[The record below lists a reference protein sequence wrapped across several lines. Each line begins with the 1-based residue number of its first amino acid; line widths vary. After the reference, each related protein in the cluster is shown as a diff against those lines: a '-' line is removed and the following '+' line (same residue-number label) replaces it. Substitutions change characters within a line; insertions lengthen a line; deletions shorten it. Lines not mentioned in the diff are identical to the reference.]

1 MLLCDSG
8 DGTSGFTS
16 PLEILKM
23 KRIYY
28 IFLAIALTIL
38 VAGCASQRKMKTL
51 QSGAIRPS
59 LSLTKEQDFIPD
71 IRKDMKAQRDTFIVR
86 DGDREVLIMKAVR
99 DEDGEMVA
107 HDVIDAAV
115 VTARF
120 RNVAE
125 RNGRVDIEFQVT
137 VPQSMQDSRWQLR
150 FRPQMYIL
158 EDTLDLDPV
167 IITGL
172 EYRKAQLKG
181 YQQYEKFLSSIVTDP
196 DEFVNWRL
204 LDLFIERN
212 IPQLYAFKNDS
223 TYVSDEQ
230 FASVYGVTEQEA
242 IEHYTDK
249 IAKRANWSRMAKRE
263 KMYRKYVKV
272 PIITEGLRLDTV
284 IRAYNGDF
292 IYRYVQSIRTRP
304 KLRKVDVVLSGDI
317 YESDQKIYD
326 IPMSD
331 PLTFYISSLSA
342 FVDNTERYLTRV
354 IERRVEENTACY
366 IEFASGSHEVDERMG
381 HNPRE
386 IARIK
391 DNLRTLMES
400 DDFVLDSI
408 IVTSSASPEGT
419 TAYNGRLS
427 RRRSEGISGYF
438 SSWIRQQ
445 QDSLQAGRGFMID
458 EEGNVI
464 YGKRRDI
471 PMSGR
476 SSGENWKMLDRLVE
490 ADTSLSPAQK
500 ESYRALSEIRDADAR
515 EQAMQGESYYTYMR
529 ERLYPRLRT
538 VRFDFHLHRR
548 GMVKDTVHTTVP
560 DTAYMN
566 GVQALRDR
574 DYEKALTALRPYN
587 DYNTAIAYLCM
598 DYNAS
603 AMQILEGLDR
613 TAQVNYMLA
622 VLYSR
627 RGEEQKAVECYVRSC
642 SQDPS
647 YVHRGNLDP
656 EISVLI
662 RRYGLNSQPQEDDYD
677 YGI

>member
-1 MLLCDSG
+1 
-8 DGTSGFTS
+8 
-16 PLEILKM
+16 M
-23 KRIYY
+23 KRFYY
-28 IFLAIALTIL
+28 LLIIATLSL
-38 VAGCASQRKMKTL
+38 VIAGCSAQRKIRTL
-51 QSGAIRPS
+51 QSGTVRPS
-59 LSLTKEQDFIPD
+59 LTLAREQDYIPD
-71 IRKDMKAQRDTFIVR
+71 IRKDMVAQRDTFIVK
-86 DGDREVLIMKAVR
+86 DGDREVLIMKAVK

-167 IITGL
+167 IITGA
-172 EYRKAQLKG
+172 EYRKAQLRG
-181 YQQYEKFLSSIVTDP
+181 YQQYERFLSTIVTDP
-196 DEFVNWRL
+196 DEFVNWWL
-204 LDLFIERN
+204 LELFIERN
-212 IPQLYAFKNDS
+212 IPDLYAFKTDS

-230 FASVYGVTEQEA
+230 FASVYGVTEKEA
-242 IEHYTDK
+242 IEHYTDDLARK
-249 IAKRANWSRMAKRE
+249 VNSKRISRRE

-272 PIITEGLRLDTV
+272 PIVSEGLRLDTV
-284 IRAYNGDF
+284 IQNGSGDF
-292 IYRYVQSIRTRP
+292 VYHYVQPIRTRP

-317 YESDQKIYD
+317 YEEDRKIYD
-326 IPMSD
+326 IPKSD

-342 FVDNTERYLTRV
+342 FVDNREKYLTKV

-366 IEFASGSHEVDERMG
+366 IEFASGSFEVDEMMG
-381 HNPRE
+381 NNPSE

-391 DNLRTLMES
+391 DNLRTLMGS
-400 DDFVLDSI
+400 DAFVIDSI

-419 TAYNGRLS
+419 ISFNDRLS

-438 SSWIRQQ
+438 SAWMNHH
-445 QDSLQAGRGFMID
+445 QDSLERERGFSVD
-458 EEGNVI
+458 EQGNVI
-464 YGKRRDI
+464 VEKRREI
-471 PMSGR
+471 PMLGR
-476 SSGENWKMLDRLVE
+476 SSGENWRMLDRLVE
-490 ADTSLSPAQK
+490 RDTTLTPEQK
-500 ESYRALSEIRDADAR
+500 ESYCNLSTHQDLDAR
-515 EQAMQGESYYTYMR
+515 EKAMQSRDYYRHLR
-529 ERLYPRLRT
+529 EKLYPRLRT
-538 VRFDFHLHRR
+538 VRFDFHLHRK
-548 GMVKDTVHTTVP
+548 GMVKDTVHTTVL

-566 GVQALRDR
+566 GVQAIRDR
-574 DYEKALTALRPYN
+574 DYERALTALRPYN

-647 YVHRGNLDP
+647 YIHRGNLDP
-656 EISVLI
+656 EIAVLI
-662 RRYGLNSQPQEDDYD
+662 RRYGLNAAPEDEFEYS
-677 YGI
+677 I